1 MTIIE
6 YTIQEMMGEWYYYI
20 TWEDTQ
26 YEYTNYILVDN
37 DAYSLSSVKVYIVS
51 IASSKGI
58 LSNIRWSGVY
68 ADVKLAKLLECERL
82 EDGDTKDKLIASYTK
97 KLLQQR
103 V

>member
-6 YTIQEMMGEWYYYI
+6 HTIQEMMGEWYYYI
-20 TWEDTQ
+20 IWEDTQ
-26 YEYTNYILVDN
+26 YEYTNYILVDS

-68 ADVKLAKLLECERL
+68 ADVKLAKLLEYERL

-103 V
+103 I